1 MNFYIW
7 IGGYKEG
14 FCVINRPDVNG
25 LRKLKKGVSLIS
37 DFPDDAACVMNPEFP
52 KDIQLADY
60 LYGAGIPVISLRLK
74 EILEKEVLDNR
85 VEYLPLR
92 IINHKGR
99 VASHDYF
106 IVNPMDVCDCI
117 DIDKSGV
124 RWNQI
129 TSNLISGCN
138 GLVLKNEAIPE
149 GYKLF
154 RLKYWGSKVLVRSGL
169 VETLNA
175 ADLTGLDFRNT
186 EGYTGIG

>member
-7 IGGYKEG
+7 KGGYKEG
-14 FCVINRPDVNG
+14 FCVIQPPEVDDLWELEDG
-25 LRKLKKGVSLIS
+25 IS
-37 DFPDDAACVMNPEFP
+37 RIKDFPENAACVMNPEFP

-60 LYGAGIPVISLRLK
+60 LYGAGVPVISRRLK
-74 EILEKEVLDNR
+74 EILEREVSDNR
-85 VEYLPLR
+85 FEYLPVE

-129 TSNLISGCN
+129 TSNLISGCK
-138 GLVLKNEAIPE
+138 GLVLKKEAIPK

-154 RLKYWGSKVLVRSGL
+154 RLKYWGSKILVRSDL